1 MTDAGADA
9 KVDGAAVELDAA
21 GTADDEEVSFGST
34 KPEVW
39 AVAPAATGS
48 TICCWSD
55 VLLIVGMYDKIE

>member
-1 MTDAGADA
+1 VTDAGADA

-48 TICCWSD
+48 TICWLD
-55 VLLIVGMYDKIE
+55 ELLIGGILVDI